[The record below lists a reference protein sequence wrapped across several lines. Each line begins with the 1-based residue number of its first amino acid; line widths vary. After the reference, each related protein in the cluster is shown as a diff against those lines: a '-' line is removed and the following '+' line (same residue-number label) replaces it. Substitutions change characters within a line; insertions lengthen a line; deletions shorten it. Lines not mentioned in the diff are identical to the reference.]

1 MIFLNYSEIVLS
13 PHQKQILKHLS
24 KNPNSQLEQFND
36 QDIDFLVELHF
47 IKQKLTYDDSTEAI
61 FLYSLDPQA
70 YNYSLFAKRD
80 VLRTWYPYIISTISL
95 ILSVIAILR
104 TL

>member
-1 MIFLNYSEIVLS
+1 MNYSEIVLS
-13 PHQKQILKHLS
+13 PHQKQILKYLS

-47 IKQKLTYDDSTEAI
+47 IKQKLTYDDSAEAI

-80 VLRTWYPYIISTISL
+80 VLRTWYPCIISTLSL
-95 ILSVIAILR
+95 ILSTIAILR

>member
-13 PHQKQILKHLS
+13 PHQKQILKYLS

-95 ILSVIAILR
+95 ILSVIAMLR

>member
-1 MIFLNYSEIVLS
+1 MNYSEIVLS

>member
-1 MIFLNYSEIVLS
+1 MNYSEIVLS
-13 PHQKQILKHLS
+13 PSQKQILKYLS

-36 QDIDFLVELHF
+36 RDIDFLVELHF
-47 IKQKLTYDDSTEAI
+47 IKQKLTYDDSTEVI

-95 ILSVIAILR
+95 ILSAIAILR

>member
-13 PHQKQILKHLS
+13 PHQKQILKYLS

>member
-1 MIFLNYSEIVLS
+1 MNYSEIVLS
-13 PHQKQILKHLS
+13 PSQKQILKYLS

-36 QDIDFLVELHF
+36 QDIDFLVKLQF
-47 IKQKLTYDDSTEAI
+47 IKQKLTYDDSIEAI
-61 FLYSLDPQA
+61 FLYSLDSQA
-70 YNYSLFAKRD
+70 YNYSLFARRD
-80 VLRTWYPYIISTISL
+80 ILRTWYPYIISTISL

>member
-13 PHQKQILKHLS
+13 PHQKQILKYLS
-24 KNPNSQLEQFND
+24 KNPNSQLEQFD
-36 QDIDFLVELHF
+36 DKDIDFLVKLHF
-47 IKQKLTYDDSTEAI
+47 IKQELAYKGSLETTL
-61 FLYSLDPQA
+61 LYSLDPQA

-80 VLRTWYPYIISTISL
+80 VLRTWYPSIISTLSL
-95 ILSVIAILR
+95 ILSTIAILR

>member
-70 YNYSLFAKRD
+70 YNYSLFVKRD
-80 VLRTWYPYIISTISL
+80 VLRTWYPCIISTLSL